1 MSKLKRGFV
10 ANLRYLSLAGIFTLG
25 MLTIIATGG
34 GGGGGG
40 SGGIVYTGLT
50 SQATLGDGN
59 AEALSTGAYLGG
71 SVASVMG
78 SVAVVRPSEIGR
90 PRTLTASRALEDA
103 IRLIDPS
110 STSAGASFGAT
121 GSGSLPGNCG
131 GEAFYNITYDDVS
144 GAFSGTINFVGYC
157 EYGVTLNGFAP
168 FSGTLDPGTGQFKE
182 FTISFTL
189 VNVIEGSDSFAMQG
203 SISYT
208 FQPAS
213 VDVNMEMLLRDNSTM
228 AVFWINN
235 YNMTLPVQPGYVEF
249 TISGRF
255 YDPAYGYVDVSTPTP
270 FCINHGELYPFQGV
284 LIIAGS
290 GGTKARLTASPPSPA
305 YLYEVECDEDGDDI
319 YEWSSGLQPWV

>member
-1 MSKLKRGFV
+1 MSKLKHGFV
-10 ANLRYLSLAGIFTLG
+10 TNFRYLSLAGIIALG

-34 GGGGGG
+34 GGDGGAPA
-40 SGGIVYTGLT
+40 GIVYTGLT
-50 SQATLGDGN
+50 SQATLDDTN
-59 AEALSTGAYLGG
+59 AEALATGAYLGG

-103 IRLIDPS
+103 IRRIDPS

-131 GEAFYNITYDDVS
+131 GEAFYNITYDDVK
-144 GAFSGTINFVGYC
+144 GAFSGTINFLGYC
-157 EYGVTLNGFAP
+157 EYGVTLNGFTP

-189 VNVIEGSDSFAMQG
+189 VTVSEGSDSFAMQG
-203 SISYT
+203 YISYT
-208 FQPAS
+208 YQPPPTS
-213 VDVNMEMLLRDNSTM
+213 VNMDLLLRDNSTM
-228 AVFWINN
+228 AVFWMNN
-235 YNMTLPVQPGYVEF
+235 YTMPLNVQPGYVEF

-255 YDPAYGYVDVSTPTP
+255 YDPAYGYVDVSTFTP
-270 FCINHGELYPFQGV
+270 FHINDGELYPSQGV
-284 LIIAGS
+284 LIILGS
-290 GGTKARLTASPPSPA
+290 GVTKARLTALPPSPA

-319 YEWSSGLQPWV
+319 YEWSSGPQPWV